1 MTIQSLGKA
10 NNIAL
15 PSKTTLSNKV
25 ENSSPQ
31 SPLKSTDN
39 VDITVAAKQISESS
53 GSSSMINQDRIDE
66 IKKSLDE
73 GVYQVD
79 ANRIADKMI
88 QMEIE

>member
-10 NNIAL
+10 NNIVL
-15 PSKTTLSNKV
+15 PSKTTPNNKV
-25 ENSSPQ
+25 DSSSPQ

-53 GSSSMINQDRIDE
+53 DSSSMIDQDRVDE
-66 IKKSLDE
+66 IKKALDE

-88 QMEIE
+88 QMEIK